1 MKFPMPTEETAFQRN
16 VKRRRGKEKGQG
28 KEGEDLS
35 IIKICLWN
43 KIISLL

>member
-16 VKRRRGKEKGQG
+16 VKRRRGKE
-28 KEGEDLS
+28 GEDLS